1 MTWFWTALIATLC
14 WGFADLFYKSGAD
27 PEDRRTHLK
36 TTIAVGI
43 CFGLHAAYTLIFQ
56 DIGFDWR
63 NLIRYAPVSVMYILS
78 MAIGYL
84 GLRYLELSIVSPV
97 ENCSGALAALLGI
110 IILREMPESVFT
122 WIGIAFCCLGVFLLG
137 LFEKNR
143 DAGEIAHQDG
153 RKFRTGLG
161 AFLLPLAYCVIDTL
175 GTFLDDPC
183 LNIESTWLLNVTED
197 TIEDV
202 GNTAYELTFLL
213 VAIVLIVY
221 LLATRKKVPAHKPP
235 MKYRAARA
243 AAAVGAFFRR
253 LTTQKLKYS
262 AAQAAAVGAFFRR
275 LTAQKLKYSAARAAA
290 AVFETAGQYAY
301 AHVIG
306 GSATVTAPMVGSYCV
321 ISVVLSR
328 LILKEKLPRKQYIA
342 ILITFAGIILL
353 GLAEGLAE

>member
-27 PEDRRTHLK
+27 PQDRRSHLK

-110 IILREMPESVFT
+110 LILREMPESVFT

-183 LNIESTWLLNVTED
+183 LDMDSTWLLNVTED

-213 VAIVLIVY
+213 VAVVLIAY
-221 LLATRKKVPAHKPP
+221 LLATRKKVPAHRPP
-235 MKYRAARA
+235 LKYRGAR
-243 AAAVGAFFRR
+243 
-253 LTTQKLKYS
+253 L
-262 AAQAAAVGAFFRR
+262 
-275 LTAQKLKYSAARAAA
+275 AA
-290 AVFETAGQYAY
+290 AVFETVGQYAY

-306 GSATVTAPMVGSYCV
+306 GAAAVTAPLVGSYCV
-321 ISVVLSR
+321 VSVVLSR
-328 LILKEKLPRKQYIA
+328 LILKEKLPKKQYIA

>member
-1 MTWFWTALIATLC
+1 MTWFWTALVATLC

-27 PEDRRTHLK
+27 PEDRRSHLK
-36 TTIAVGI
+36 TTVAVGI
-43 CFGLHAAYTLIFQ
+43 VFGLHAAYTLIFQ

-110 IILREMPESVFT
+110 LILREMPESVST
-122 WIGIAFCCLGVFLLG
+122 WIGIVCCCLGVFLLG

-183 LNIESTWLLNVTED
+183 LDIESTWLLNVTED

-213 VAIVLIVY
+213 VAVLLIVY
-221 LLATRKKVPAHKPP
+221 LLATRKKVPAHKPEL
-235 MKYRAARA
+235 KYRGAR
-243 AAAVGAFFRR
+243 V
-253 LTTQKLKYS
+253 
-262 AAQAAAVGAFFRR
+262 
-275 LTAQKLKYSAARAAA
+275 AA

-306 GSATVTAPMVGSYCV
+306 GAAAVTAPLVGSYCV
-321 ISVVLSR
+321 VSVVLSR
-328 LILKEKLPRKQYIA
+328 LILKEKLPGKQYAA

>member
-1 MTWFWTALIATLC
+1 MTWFWTALTATLC

-27 PEDRRTHLK
+27 PEDRRSHLK
-36 TTIAVGI
+36 TTVAVGI
-43 CFGLHAAYTLIFQ
+43 VFGLHAAYTLIFQ

-110 IILREMPESVFT
+110 LILQEMPESVFT
-122 WIGIAFCCLGVFLLG
+122 WIGIVFCCLGVFLLG

-153 RKFRTGLG
+153 RRFRTGLG

-183 LNIESTWLLNVTED
+183 LDMESTWLLNVTEE

-213 VAIVLIVY
+213 VAVVLIVY

-235 MKYRAARA
+235 LKYRGARLVAAI
-243 AAAVGAFFRR
+243 
-253 LTTQKLKYS
+253 
-262 AAQAAAVGAFFRR
+262 
-275 LTAQKLKYSAARAAA
+275 
-290 AVFETAGQYAY
+290 FETAGQYAY

-306 GSATVTAPMVGSYCV
+306 GAAAVTAPLVGSYCV
-321 ISVVLSR
+321 VSVVLSR
-328 LILKEKLPRKQYIA
+328 LILKEKLPRKQYAA
-342 ILITFAGIILL
+342 IFITFAGIILL

>member
-27 PEDRRTHLK
+27 PEDRRSHLK
-36 TTIAVGI
+36 TTVAVGI
-43 CFGLHAAYTLIFQ
+43 VFGLHAAYTLLFG

-110 IILREMPESVFT
+110 LILREMPESAFT
-122 WIGIAFCCLGVFLLG
+122 WIGIVCCCLGVFLLG
-137 LFEKNR
+137 LFERNR

-183 LNIESTWLLNVTED
+183 LDMESTWLLNVTED

-221 LLATRKKVPAHKPP
+221 LLATRKKIPAHKPP
-235 MKYRAARA
+235 LKYRGAR
-243 AAAVGAFFRR
+243 
-253 LTTQKLKYS
+253 L
-262 AAQAAAVGAFFRR
+262 
-275 LTAQKLKYSAARAAA
+275 AA

-306 GSATVTAPMVGSYCV
+306 GAAAVTAPLVGSYCV
-321 ISVVLSR
+321 VSVILSR
-328 LILKEKLPRKQYIA
+328 LFLKEKLPKKQYA
-342 ILITFAGIILL
+342 AVFITFAGIILL

>member
-27 PEDRRTHLK
+27 PEDRRSHLK
-36 TTIAVGI
+36 TTVAVGI
-43 CFGLHAAYTLIFQ
+43 VFGLHAAYTLIFQ
-56 DIGFDWR
+56 NIGFDWR

-110 IILREMPESVFT
+110 LILQEMPESVFT
-122 WIGIAFCCLGVFLLG
+122 WIGIVFCCLGVFLLG

-183 LNIESTWLLNVTED
+183 LDMESTWLLNVTED

-213 VAIVLIVY
+213 VALVLIVY

-235 MKYRAARA
+235 LKYRGARL
-243 AAAVGAFFRR
+243 V
-253 LTTQKLKYS
+253 
-262 AAQAAAVGAFFRR
+262 
-275 LTAQKLKYSAARAAA
+275 A

-306 GSATVTAPMVGSYCV
+306 GAAAVTAPLVGSYCV
-321 ISVVLSR
+321 VSVVLSR
-328 LILKEKLPRKQYIA
+328 LILKEKLPRKQYAA
-342 ILITFAGIILL
+342 IFITFAGIILL

>member
-1 MTWFWTALIATLC
+1 MSWFWTALVATLC

-27 PEDRRTHLK
+27 PADRRSHLK
-36 TTIAVGI
+36 TTMAVGFV
-43 CFGLHAAYTLIFQ
+43 FGVHAAYTLVFG
-56 DIGFDWR
+56 DIGFHWS
-63 NLIRYAPVSVMYILS
+63 NLLRYAPVSVMYILS

-110 IILREMPESVFT
+110 VILREMPESAFT
-122 WIGIAFCCLGVFLLG
+122 WIGIVCCCLGVFLLG
-137 LFEKNR
+137 LFEKGR
-143 DAGEIAHQDG
+143 DAGDLARQDG

-183 LNIESTWLLNVTED
+183 LSMDSTWLVNVTED

-213 VAIVLIVY
+213 VAAVILIY
-221 LLATRKKVPAHKPP
+221 LLATRKKVPARKPELRYP
-235 MKYRAARA
+235 GAR
-243 AAAVGAFFRR
+243 
-253 LTTQKLKYS
+253 LL
-262 AAQAAAVGAFFRR
+262 
-275 LTAQKLKYSAARAAA
+275 A
-290 AVFETAGQYAY
+290 AVFETVGQYAY

-306 GSATVTAPMVGSYCV
+306 GSAAVTAPMVGAYCV
-321 ISVVLSR
+321 VSVVLSR
-328 LILKEKLPRKQYIA
+328 LILKEKLPKKQYVS
-342 ILITFAGIILL
+342 ILITFAGILLL

>member
-1 MTWFWTALIATLC
+1 M
-14 WGFADLFYKSGAD
+14 FYKSGAD
-27 PEDRRTHLK
+27 PEDRRSHLK
-36 TTIAVGI
+36 TTVAVGI
-43 CFGLHAAYTLIFQ
+43 VFGLHAAYTLIFG

-110 IILREMPESVFT
+110 LILREMPESAFT
-122 WIGIAFCCLGVFLLG
+122 WIGIVCCCLGVFLLG
-137 LFEKNR
+137 LFERNR

-183 LNIESTWLLNVTED
+183 LDMESTWLLNVTED

-202 GNTAYELTFLL
+202 GNTAYEITFLL

-221 LLATRKKVPAHKPP
+221 LLATRKKIPAHKPP
-235 MKYRAARA
+235 LKYRGAR
-243 AAAVGAFFRR
+243 
-253 LTTQKLKYS
+253 L
-262 AAQAAAVGAFFRR
+262 
-275 LTAQKLKYSAARAAA
+275 AA

-306 GSATVTAPMVGSYCV
+306 GAAAVTAPLVGSYCV
-321 ISVVLSR
+321 VSVILSR
-328 LILKEKLPRKQYIA
+328 LFLKEKLPKKQYA
-342 ILITFAGIILL
+342 AVFITFAGIILL

>member
-1 MTWFWTALIATLC
+1 MSWFWTALVATLC

-27 PEDRRTHLK
+27 PEDRRSHLK
-36 TTIAVGI
+36 TTAAVGI
-43 CFGLHAAYTLIFQ
+43 VFGIHAAYTLIFG

-63 NLIRYAPVSVMYILS
+63 NLIRYAPVSAMYILS

-110 IILREMPESVFT
+110 IILQEMPESAFT
-122 WIGIAFCCLGVFLLG
+122 WIGIVCCCVGVFLLG

-143 DAGEIAHQDG
+143 DAGELARQDG
-153 RKFRTGLG
+153 RRFRTGLG

-183 LNIESTWLLNVTED
+183 LNMDSTWLLNVTED

-213 VAIVLIVY
+213 VAVVLIVC
-221 LLATRKKVPAHKPP
+221 LLATRKKVPARRPP
-235 MKYRAARA
+235 LRYPGAR
-243 AAAVGAFFRR
+243 
-253 LTTQKLKYS
+253 LL
-262 AAQAAAVGAFFRR
+262 
-275 LTAQKLKYSAARAAA
+275 A
-290 AVFETAGQYAY
+290 AVFETVGQYAY

-306 GSATVTAPMVGSYCV
+306 GSAAVTAPLVGSYCV
-321 ISVVLSR
+321 VSVVLSR
-328 LILKEKLPRKQYIA
+328 LILKEKLPAKQYIS
-342 ILITFAGIILL
+342 IFITFAGIILL
-353 GLAEGLAE
+353 GLAEGLAG

>member
-1 MTWFWTALIATLC
+1 MTWFWTALIATLS

-27 PEDRRTHLK
+27 PEDRRSHLK
-36 TTIAVGI
+36 TTMAVGI
-43 CFGLHAAYTLIFQ
+43 AFGLHAAYTLIFG

-63 NLIRYAPVSVMYILS
+63 NLIRYAPVSAMYILS

-110 IILREMPESVFT
+110 VILREMPESAFT
-122 WIGIAFCCLGVFLLG
+122 WIGIVCCCVGVFLLG
-137 LFEKNR
+137 LFEKGR
-143 DAGEIAHQDG
+143 DAGDLARQDG

-183 LNIESTWLLNVTED
+183 LDIESTWLLNVTED

-213 VAIVLIVY
+213 VAVIILVY
-221 LLATRKKVPAHKPP
+221 LLATRKKTQARRPALRYPG
-235 MKYRAARA
+235 ARA
-243 AAAVGAFFRR
+243 
-253 LTTQKLKYS
+253 L
-262 AAQAAAVGAFFRR
+262 
-275 LTAQKLKYSAARAAA
+275 A
-290 AVFETAGQYAY
+290 AVFETVGQYAY

-306 GSATVTAPMVGSYCV
+306 GSAAVTAPMVGSYCV
-321 ISVVLSR
+321 VSVVLSR
-328 LILKEKLPRKQYIA
+328 LILKEKLPAKQYIS
-342 ILITFAGIILL
+342 IFITFAGILLL
-353 GLAEGLAE
+353 GLAEGLAG

>member
-1 MTWFWTALIATLC
+1 MSWFWTALVATLC

-27 PEDRRTHLK
+27 PADRRSHLK
-36 TTIAVGI
+36 TTVAVGVV
-43 CFGLHAAYTLIFQ
+43 FGLHAAYTLLFG
-56 DIGFDWR
+56 DIGFDWH
-63 NLIRYAPVSVMYILS
+63 NLLRYAPVSLMYILS

-110 IILREMPESVFT
+110 LILREMPESALT
-122 WIGIAFCCLGVFLLG
+122 WIGIVCCCAGVFLLG
-137 LFEKNR
+137 LFEKGR
-143 DAGEIAHQDG
+143 DAGDLARQDG
-153 RKFRTGLG
+153 RRFRTGLG

-183 LNIESTWLLNVTED
+183 LSMDSTWLVNVTED

-213 VAIVLIVY
+213 VAVILIVC
-221 LLATRKKVPAHKPP
+221 LLATRKKVPECRPAPKF
-235 MKYRAARA
+235 
-243 AAAVGAFFRR
+243 VGARF
-253 LTTQKLKYS
+253 L
-262 AAQAAAVGAFFRR
+262 
-275 LTAQKLKYSAARAAA
+275 A
-290 AVFETAGQYAY
+290 AVFETVGQYAY

-306 GSATVTAPMVGSYCV
+306 GAAAVTAPMVGSYCV
-321 ISVVLSR
+321 VSVLLSR
-328 LILKEKLPRKQYIA
+328 LILKEKLPRKQYVS

>member
-1 MTWFWTALIATLC
+1 MSWFWTALVATLC

-27 PEDRRTHLK
+27 PEDRRSHLK
-36 TTIAVGI
+36 TTVAVGLV
-43 CFGLHAAYTLIFQ
+43 FGLHAVYTLLFG

-110 IILREMPESVFT
+110 VILREMPESAFT
-122 WIGIAFCCLGVFLLG
+122 WIGIVCCCVGVFLLG
-137 LFEKNR
+137 LFEKGR
-143 DAGEIAHQDG
+143 DAGELARQDG
-153 RKFRTGLG
+153 RRFRTGLG

-183 LNIESTWLLNVTED
+183 LDMESTWLLNVTED

-213 VAIVLIVY
+213 VALVLIVY

-235 MKYRAARA
+235 LKYRGARL
-243 AAAVGAFFRR
+243 V
-253 LTTQKLKYS
+253 
-262 AAQAAAVGAFFRR
+262 
-275 LTAQKLKYSAARAAA
+275 A

-306 GSATVTAPMVGSYCV
+306 GAAAVTAPLVGSYCV
-321 ISVVLSR
+321 VSVVLSR
-328 LILKEKLPRKQYIA
+328 LILKEKLPRKQYAA
-342 ILITFAGIILL
+342 IFITFAGIILL

>member
-1 MTWFWTALIATLC
+1 MNWFWTALTATLC
-14 WGFADLFYKSGAD
+14 WGIADLFYKSGAD
-27 PEDRRTHLK
+27 PEDRRSHLK
-36 TTIAVGI
+36 TTVAVGVV
-43 CFGLHAAYTLIFQ
+43 FGIHAAYTLLFG

-110 IILREMPESVFT
+110 VILGEMPDSVFT
-122 WIGIAFCCLGVFLLG
+122 WVGIVCCCAGVFLLG
-137 LFEKNR
+137 LFEKHR
-143 DAGEIAHQDG
+143 DAGELARQDG
-153 RKFRTGLG
+153 RRFRTGLG

-183 LNIESTWLLNVTED
+183 LDMESTWLLNVTED

-213 VAIVLIVY
+213 VAIVLILY
-221 LLATRKKVPAHKPP
+221 LLATRKKVPAYKPP
-235 MKYRAARA
+235 LKYRGARL
-243 AAAVGAFFRR
+243 V
-253 LTTQKLKYS
+253 
-262 AAQAAAVGAFFRR
+262 
-275 LTAQKLKYSAARAAA
+275 A

-306 GSATVTAPMVGSYCV
+306 GAAAVTAPMVGAYCV
-321 ISVVLSR
+321 VSVALSR
-328 LILKEKLPRKQYIA
+328 LVLKEKLPARQYIS
-342 ILITFAGIILL
+342 IFITFAGIILL

>member
-14 WGFADLFYKSGAD
+14 WGFADLFYKIGAD
-27 PEDRRTHLK
+27 PEDRRSHLK
-36 TTIAVGI
+36 TTVAVGI
-43 CFGLHAAYTLIFQ
+43 FFGLHAAYTLLFG

-110 IILREMPESVFT
+110 LILREMPESVFT
-122 WIGIAFCCLGVFLLG
+122 WIGIACCCLGVFLLG
-137 LFEKNR
+137 LFERNR

-183 LNIESTWLLNVTED
+183 LDMESTWLLNVTED

-235 MKYRAARA
+235 LKYRGARLVA
-243 AAAVGAFFRR
+243 AA
-253 LTTQKLKYS
+253 
-262 AAQAAAVGAFFRR
+262 
-275 LTAQKLKYSAARAAA
+275 
-290 AVFETAGQYAY
+290 FETAGQYAY

-306 GSATVTAPMVGSYCV
+306 GAATITAPLVGSYCV
-321 ISVVLSR
+321 VSVILSR
-328 LILKEKLPRKQYIA
+328 LFLKEKLPKKQYIA
-342 ILITFAGIILL
+342 VFITFAGIILL

>member
-1 MTWFWTALIATLC
+1 MSWFWTALVATLC

-27 PEDRRTHLK
+27 PADRRSHLK
-36 TTIAVGI
+36 TTMAVGVV
-43 CFGLHAAYTLIFQ
+43 FGVHAAYTLIFG
-56 DIGFDWR
+56 DIGFDWS
-63 NLIRYAPVSVMYILS
+63 NLLRYAPVSVMYILS

-110 IILREMPESVFT
+110 VILREMPESAFT
-122 WIGIAFCCLGVFLLG
+122 WIGIACCCLGVFLLG

-143 DAGEIAHQDG
+143 DAGELAQQDG
-153 RKFRTGLG
+153 LRFRTGLG

-183 LNIESTWLLNVTED
+183 LSMDTTWLVNVTED

-213 VAIVLIVY
+213 VAIVIIIY
-221 LLATRKKVPAHKPP
+221 LVATRKKVPAHKPEI
-235 MKYRAARA
+235 KYPGAR
-243 AAAVGAFFRR
+243 
-253 LTTQKLKYS
+253 LL
-262 AAQAAAVGAFFRR
+262 
-275 LTAQKLKYSAARAAA
+275 A
-290 AVFETAGQYAY
+290 AVFETVGQYAY

-306 GSATVTAPMVGSYCV
+306 GSAAVTAPMVGSYCV
-321 ISVVLSR
+321 VSVVLSR
-328 LILKEKLPRKQYIA
+328 LILKEKLPKKQYIS
-342 ILITFAGIILL
+342 ILITFAGILLL